1 MSLPTGPERRTVMRR
16 PAALR
21 RRDEELTEDVAPEPR
36 QGRRAPFQGLRSILT
51 GGLGAL
57 VLAALGLAAGAAGVP
72 VEYVDAVAPWAALVA
87 VGGLASHRG
96 ADLGPAIQAV
106 AQAMSARRG
115 P

>member
-1 MSLPTGPERRTVMRR
+1 MTPAVRPPLPGPVPVDPER
-16 PAALR
+16 PR
-21 RRDEELTEDVAPEPR
+21 RRGAPL
-36 QGRRAPFQGLRSILT
+36 QGLRSVLT

-57 VLAALGLAAGAAGVP
+57 VLAALGLAAGVMGVP